1 MKYLKSFT
9 LLLLIY
15 IAAPKISYA
24 QFEISEI
31 PEGFPTR
38 HSMWVDGG
46 VGYSTL
52 GEGAIANIT
61 YQPIDSFIVSIGA
74 AGSWDLGTKVVQS
87 REYYATGGL
96 VFKGKK
102 SVASFELGPS
112 FGYYYTTQPDPTT
125 FTIITTETKNIGLAI
140 QGKFFWTP
148 IKYCGIGIQIFADI
162 NGHQTAGQIALFLAL
177 RKLPCEE
184 TAGDDVGAAGAELR
198 PDHGLPAGRH
208 PRELRRA

>member
-1 MKYLKSFT
+1 MKYLKSLV
-9 LLLLIY
+9 LLFLIY
-15 IAAPKISYA
+15 IAAPNLCFS

-61 YQPIDSFIVSIGA
+61 YQPVDSFIVSIGA
-74 AGSWDLGTKVVQS
+74 AGSWDIGTKIVQS

-102 SVASFELGPS
+102 SVATFELGPS
-112 FGYYYTTQPDPTT
+112 YGFYYNVQPDFTTQQ
-125 FTIITTETKNIGLAI
+125 IIINESSKAGLAI
-140 QGKFFWTP
+140 QGKFFYTP
-148 IKYCGIGIQIFADI
+148 IKYCGIGVQIFADI
-162 NGHQTAGQIALFLAL
+162 NGYQTAGSICLCLAF
-177 RKLPCEE
+177 
-184 TAGDDVGAAGAELR
+184 
-198 PDHGLPAGRH
+198 GLVR
-208 PRELRRA
+208 

>member
-1 MKYLKSFT
+1 MKYLKSFA

-15 IAAPKISYA
+15 IAAPKVCFS

-38 HSMWVDGG
+38 HSFWVDGG

-74 AGSWDLGTKVVQS
+74 AGSWDLGTAVIQS

-112 FGYYYTTQPDPTT
+112 YGFYYLSQPDPST
-125 FTIITTETKNIGLAI
+125 FTVTTTETSKIGLAV
-140 QGKFFWTP
+140 QGKFFYTP
-148 IKYCGIGIQIFADI
+148 IKYFGIGVQIFADI
-162 NGHQTAGQIALFLAL
+162 NGYQTAGQISLCVAI
-177 RKLPCEE
+177 
-184 TAGDDVGAAGAELR
+184 
-198 PDHGLPAGRH
+198 GLVR
-208 PRELRRA
+208 